1 MTSQV
6 NSEFYT
12 GWLDHWGDQHA
23 AVDSRKVSRVLDQ
36 MLVMGA
42 NVNMYVSSNTSS
54 SSSHTFIFT
63 KFFHKIEARLS
74 HNAMFSLSTDMNLLR
89 VFLKICDLVF
99 LQSNKYTLTSFF

>member
-1 MTSQV
+1 MTVIGCKFTSQV

-54 SSSHTFIFT
+54 SSSSHMFILPNSFT
-63 KFFHKIEARLS
+63 RL
-74 HNAMFSLSTDMNLLR
+74 
-89 VFLKICDLVF
+89 KLVC
-99 LQSNKYTLTSFF
+99 LMTPCLV